1 MGRWESGLI
10 QSPGTRPWGNSPG
23 VRIPLCPP
31 ETSQTTLNSTF
42 EQFKNLQKQNCPTLC
57 PTFVQQKKEKYL
69 YKRKNIYYFSK
80 RINNKSIKISLKS
93 SNFEYCK
100 KLKNEII
107 KKFEIKKDE
116 KMTKKIDKNSI
127 EYLRKMQEEI
137 QEKINKID
145 EENGEF
151 DEEFYEYGLTKSQR
165 EMLKEVNTFATKEE
179 EQEYYE
185 WRWKDEIENDKRIEE
200 LEKRK
205 ENEIFEIV
213 KNLEKRLDNYPK
225 IDEKINEINNDVLIN
240 LDKYY
245 EQYIDYRKNFVKVS
259 KDSIRTSNSSFRYLK
274 YFIDKDTV
282 FNFSFFKNIQKKFQ
296 ELPANFFKYEKYYK
310 KDFQEVLKLKNIENY
325 EVLNTKTINNHMSN
339 YSKFF
344 DYLIYEEIIEENP
357 LKNIKSLKEEESEKI
372 EYSSEDLD
380 KIFNSKMEKVY
391 LNMCKFTVYTG
402 LRLEEVLSVKKEDIQ
417 DNFIH
422 VVTLDDT
429 NNKKHKRII
438 PVHKNILNLIEYQR
452 KHSKFKYL
460 FFDYEKKNEVK
471 NCGKRTNNRLRK
483 IINESEKSFHSF
495 RKNFSQEIELNT
507 NSEEKT
513 KKYLMGHSFKSDVTH
528 NVYNKNKINVEKLI
542 DCINQMTFTF

>member
-31 ETSQTTLNSTF
+31 ETQKNPIKSSF
-42 EQFKNLQKQNCPTLC
+42 EQLQDSQKYNCPTLC

-93 SNFEYCK
+93 SNLEYCK
-100 KLKNEII
+100 IQRDKII
-107 KKFEIKKDE
+107 KKFKIQKEDKV
-116 KMTKKIDKNSI
+116 TKKIDKNSL
-127 EYLRKMQEEI
+127 EYLQKIQEDI
-137 QEKINKID
+137 QEKINKIY

-151 DEEFYEYGLTKSQR
+151 NEEFYQTGLTKSQQ
-165 EMLKEVNTFATKEE
+165 EMLKEAMTFATKEE
-179 EQEYYE
+179 EKE
-185 WRWKDEIENDKRIEE
+185 WHDWFWKDEIENDKRIEE

-213 KNLEKRLDNYPK
+213 KNLEKRLKNETNN
-225 IDEKINEINNDVLIN
+225 DEKTNEINNNVLVN
-240 LDKYY
+240 LDKFY

-274 YFIDKDTV
+274 YFITENTV
-282 FNFSFFKNIQKKFQ
+282 FNFSFFKEIQKKFQ
-296 ELPANFFKYEKYYK
+296 DLPANFFKFDKYYK
-310 KDFQEVLKLKNIENY
+310 KNFDEVLKLKNIENY
-325 EVLNTKTINNHMSN
+325 NVLNTKTINNHMSN

-344 DYLIYEEIIEENP
+344 DYLIYEEILTENP

-372 EYSSEDLD
+372 EYSNEDLD

-391 LNMCKFTVYTG
+391 LNMCKFTIFTG
-402 LRLEEVLSVKKEDIQ
+402 LRLEEVLSIKKEDIQ

-438 PVHKNILNLIEYQR
+438 PVHENILNLIEYQR

-471 NCGKRTNNRLRK
+471 NAGKRTNNRLKK
-483 IINESEKSFHSF
+483 IIDDKDKSFHSF

-507 NSEEKT
+507 NSDEKT
-513 KKYLMGHSFKSDVTH
+513 KKYLMGHSFKNDITH
-528 NVYNKNKINVEKLI
+528 TVYNKNKINIQKLV
-542 DCINQMTFTF
+542 DCINQITFTL